1 VARDPLA
8 ILWRLRDAAVTEAS
22 RELAAARLRERQ
34 EAQRLDAHR
43 LLIRQEQSGASDE
56 HVAAF
61 AAWLPY
67 ARQQTDRFHATL
79 QTEEARAK
87 RLQQVLVS
95 RRTDAEAV
103 TKALQ
108 RQRDEVSLKN
118 ARKAQD
124 AMDEAAGRAGRFNIA
139 RE

>member
-1 VARDPLA
+1 
-8 ILWRLRDAAVTEAS
+8 
-22 RELAAARLRERQ
+22 
-34 EAQRLDAHR
+34 
-43 LLIRQEQSGASDE
+43 
-56 HVAAF
+56 
-61 AAWLPY
+61 
-67 ARQQTDRFHATL
+67 
-79 QTEEARAK
+79 
-87 RLQQVLVS
+87 
-95 RRTDAEAV
+95 V